1 MSREEILNNIRR
13 GVKRNTA
20 DETAR
25 QTVLNRLSAKADNLI
40 PARAQLPQQEQV
52 ELFIEMANEA
62 AAEIIEL
69 DSISEVPGA
78 SATWLRDRGIF
89 ELVTS
94 STAKVDTLD
103 WSPLAEKDIQ
113 RSQRVARAG
122 DFASLTD
129 SFAGIAETGTLMLH
143 SSPQSPTTLNFLPD
157 NHLVILSRSAIVGV
171 YEEAWKKI
179 RAQFGA
185 TLPRT
190 VNMITGPSRSADIEQ
205 RLQMG
210 AHGPKTLVIF
220 LIND

>member
-1 MSREEILNNIRR
+1 MSREEILSNIRR
-13 GVKRNTA
+13 GLKRTTASDAQRQAVK
-20 DETAR
+20 
-25 QTVLNRLSAKADNLI
+25 NRLSAKADNLI
-40 PARAQLPQQEQV
+40 PARAQLPHAEQV
-52 ELFIEMANEA
+52 QLFIEMATEA

-69 DSISEVPGA
+69 DSISEVP
-78 SATWLRDRGIF
+78 SACANWLQEQGIH

-94 STAKVDTLD
+94 SAVKVNALD
-103 WSPLAEKDIQ
+103 WSPLAGKDIQ
-113 RSQRVARAG
+113 RSERVARAG

-157 NHLVILSRSAIVGV
+157 NHLVILSRSAIVGA

-179 RAQFGA
+179 RASFGA

-210 AHGPKTLVIF
+210 AHGPKTLVIL